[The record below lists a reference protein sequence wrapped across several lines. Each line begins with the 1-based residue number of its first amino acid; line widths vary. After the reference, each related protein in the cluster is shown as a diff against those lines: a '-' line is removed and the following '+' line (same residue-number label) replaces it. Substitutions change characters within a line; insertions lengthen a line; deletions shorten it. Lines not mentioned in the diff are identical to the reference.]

1 MSHKNYGPPEGEH
14 EKPPT
19 RTDPGTPIAASRIAA
34 SRIAAF
40 QRRVFTTQYKMKPR
54 YDPSAEKVAK
64 S

>member
-19 RTDPGTPIAASRIAA
+19 RTDPGTPIAA